1 MADYTSERRTA
12 DRVPIAVSGRL
23 SWTDANGAARS
34 AEIRTENVSA
44 RGLLVDCLSS
54 ANLPMHRLVGVSLS
68 TGDRAVK
75 ALPRSLRNRHAPA
88 AIARIQPP
96 RDPNRASCRYALRLL
111 AELD

>member
-1 MADYTSERRTA
+1 M
-12 DRVPIAVSGRL
+12 AVSGRL

-34 AEIRTENVSA
+34 ADIRTENVSE
-44 RGLLVDCLSS
+44 RGVLVDCLSTTDI
-54 ANLPMHRLVGVSLS
+54 PMHRLVGVSLS
-68 TGDRAVK
+68 PRDRAVR

-111 AELD
+111 VDLD